1 MERIFE
7 LVALLLYWR
16 TALVTALSVILAVTL
31 AAFIPAFTGVAGI
44 VLVCV
49 GFGAGLLWDAEAN
62 PQPAPAAATPAQEL
76 SWPVAVLALAFFG
89 ALIGGLV
96 SAVAGSTV
104 VGATFL
110 LLGVA
115 AVALHRSLVAKR
127 SIPLRSLVISYVSL
141 LVGLGVLVSLGAL
154 QEKPT
159 SNPALQGTLRDKA
172 AQRP

>member
-31 AAFIPAFTGVAGI
+31 AAFIPTFTGVAGI

-62 PQPAPAAATPAQEL
+62 PQPVPAAATPAQEL

-89 ALIGGLV
+89 ALTGGWV

-104 VGATFL
+104 VGAIFL

-127 SIPLRSLVISYVSL
+127 SIPLRSLVISSVSL

-159 SNPALQGTLRDKA
+159 SNPAYMDSPRSQEN
-172 AQRP
+172 